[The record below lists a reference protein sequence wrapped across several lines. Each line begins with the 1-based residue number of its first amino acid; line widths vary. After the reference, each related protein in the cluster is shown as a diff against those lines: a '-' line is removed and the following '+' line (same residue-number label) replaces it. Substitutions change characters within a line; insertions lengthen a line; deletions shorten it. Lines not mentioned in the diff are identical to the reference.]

1 MCFFYFLNKFSVDD
15 FVYLKEEFPVYCW
28 QKINYHF
35 SFMTKGG
42 KKKDQI
48 SPNSLNSWHLNFM
61 HQSLFIIGKSR
72 TKKI

>member
-1 MCFFYFLNKFSVDD
+1 
-15 FVYLKEEFPVYCW
+15 
-28 QKINYHF
+28 
-35 SFMTKGG
+35 MTKGG

-72 TKKI
+72 TKKNLRVRFTVIFKNVFNFSNT